1 MTLKTLVVAFLVA
14 TIAVTDGAKE
24 KMDSSDDYLRTKL
37 VDLQHRHVDWLLDHP
52 DVTAVDVNHKTV
64 GGEQTD
70 QLSLVIWV
78 KQKLPEEEVAKNR
91 RLPREI
97 EGFQTDV
104 VEGEIQLVSGTCT
117 CRPSLGDLRGGHCI
131 KIKNSNSQV
140 GTLGYFTVR
149 TSNASDIGILS
160 NCHVT
165 GEIGNRIATNNRR
178 LTSTGGTGTAPS
190 VQHYA
195 AEVTVAECDATVDAS
210 HLTLCTDPPTFMLKD
225 GTVVEGT
232 ETASLG
238 GSARFCG
245 CASGCVDSGTI
256 TSIDFCTNVECTG
269 CNSGSFTRCNQ
280 ILFTPAPQDCD
291 SGSLLI
297 NPGTNN
303 AIGLVYAAA
312 NSTHGVATPI
322 ADVLT
327 ALGVDLAGVMPQTVT
342 TPIIPITRPIR

>member
-14 TIAVTDGAKE
+14 TIAVTDGTKE
-24 KMDSSDDYLRTKL
+24 KMSSSDDYLRASL
-37 VDLQHRHVDWLLDHP
+37 VDLQRRHVDWLLDHP

-78 KQKLPEEEVAKNR
+78 KQKLPEEEVSKNR

-104 VEGEIQLVSGTCT
+104 VEGEIQLVSATCT
-117 CRPSLGDLRGGHCI
+117 CRPSLGELRGGHCI

-149 TSNASDIGILS
+149 TDNASDIGILS

-165 GEIGNRIATNNRR
+165 GEIGNMIATNDRR

-195 AEVTVAECDATVDAS
+195 AEVTVAECNDQVDAS
-210 HLTLCTDPPTFMLKD
+210 HSTLCTDPPTFMLKD
-225 GTVVEGT
+225 GTVVAGR

-256 TSIDFCTNVECTG
+256 TSVDFCTNVECTG
-269 CNSGSFTRCNQ
+269 CNSGSFNRCNQ

-297 NPGTNN
+297 NPVTNN

-327 ALGVDLAGVMPQTVT
+327 ALGVDLAGDDAGGSG
-342 TPIIPITRPIR
+342 